1 MTDLEEQHI
10 SIKFCFKLET
20 NAIKTL
26 RASMIRTQVTAQF
39 SKLKGGVTLVT
50 DVKHSGQP
58 SRSIACENVDQVRAP
73 V

>member
-1 MTDLEEQHI
+1 
-10 SIKFCFKLET
+10 
-20 NAIKTL
+20 
-26 RASMIRTQVTAQF
+26 MIRTQVTAQF